1 MPKVSVIIP
10 TYNRARY
17 LLRALQSVLDQTFQD
32 LEIVV
37 VDDASTDETPQIV
50 KALPDP
56 RIRYFRHQTNMQE
69 AGSRNTGVQ
78 NSVGAY
84 IAFLDDDD
92 VWLSQKLAM
101 QVDLLD
107 RKPSKIGAVYSS
119 FLKIDA
125 ESGKVLGQW
134 NAEKRGNVSDALRED
149 NWIGIP
155 STILVRRECFDRVG
169 LFDEKV
175 EFGLDYD
182 MWIRIAQF
190 YEFDYLEEPL
200 VLRSLN
206 HGRLSTNWT
215 LVMKGKESYLKK
227 YPDFFSRDAKA
238 YSRHLLTL
246 GILYC
251 HNGHLRMGRETL
263 LKAIR
268 RNPAELRNY
277 YYLALSLL
285 GSQNF
290 KRIRQF
296 RDKMASP

>member
-17 LLRALQSVLDQTFQD
+17 LKRAIQSVLDQSFQD
-32 LEIVV
+32 FEIIV
-37 VDDASTDETPQIV
+37 VDDASTDETRETIEAFQ
-50 KALPDP
+50 DP
-56 RIRYFRHQTNMQE
+56 RIRYFHHESNRQE

-78 NSVGAY
+78 NSVGQY

-92 VWLSQKLAM
+92 VWLEQKLSM

-107 RKPSKIGAVYSS
+107 RNSSKIGAVYSS

-125 ESGKVLGQW
+125 ETEKVLGPW
-134 NAEKRGNVSDALRED
+134 SAEKRGDVLDALRED

-155 STILVRRECFDRVG
+155 STVLVRRECFEKVG
-169 LFDEKV
+169 LFDEQV

-182 MWIRIAQF
+182 MWIRIAQY
-190 YEFDYLEEPL
+190 YEFEYLEEPL

-215 LVMKGKESYLKK
+215 LVMKGKESYLSK
-227 YPDFFSRDAKA
+227 YPDFFSQDAKA
-238 YSRHLLTL
+238 HSHHLLSL
-246 GILYC
+246 GVLYC
-251 HNGHLRMGRETL
+251 HNGHLRIGRATL

-268 RNPAELRNY
+268 RNPGELRNY

-285 GSQNF
+285 GAQNF
-290 KRIRQF
+290 KRIRQL
-296 RDKMASP
+296 RDKLASA